1 MEIQQTAN
9 KTDEK
14 KEPMILD
21 GKEVKNIRIRC
32 SKHGDISQGS
42 IYLRYT
48 TIMENDKKTI
58 VNNNNLMCMCCL
70 NELYMELQKEPKL
83 NKTVTYKKNA
93 DGSLVLDDNGDPIR
107 IVESKIVYQRDKS
120 GNLILD
126 KDGNPIPEKAMGE
139 VSVDVEYKNPDKP
152 LDGAEDKNK

>member
-1 MEIQQTAN
+1 MAEINQVN
-9 KTDEK
+9 KTNENE
-14 KEPMILD
+14 KEPMVLN

-70 NELYMELQKEPKL
+70 NELYMELQKEPKTE
-83 NKTVTYKKNA
+83 KKITYKKNE
-93 DGSLVLDDNGDPIR
+93 DGSLVLDENGDPIR
-107 IVESKIVYQRDKS
+107 IVESKIIYQRDND

-126 KDGNPIPEKAMGE
+126 KDGNPISEKTMGE

-152 LDGAEDKNK
+152 IEGKEDKN